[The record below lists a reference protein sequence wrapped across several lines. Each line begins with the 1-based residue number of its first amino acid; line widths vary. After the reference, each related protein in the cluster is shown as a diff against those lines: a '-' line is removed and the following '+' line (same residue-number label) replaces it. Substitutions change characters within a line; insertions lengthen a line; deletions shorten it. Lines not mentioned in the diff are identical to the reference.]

1 MEEDML
7 SCLNA
12 RHRR

>member
-12 RHRR
+12 RHRG